1 MNHFCG
7 KVDRRKAFNLIYS
20 WDHCQRSSPSQIS
33 DTPRAGFESA
43 HKLSSGFDE
52 WSCAVVITTTLWRC
66 IVFGGYKKRSKE
78 SSKVA
83 LNSCYQQIFMVT
95 NHVKY
100 IFIFT
105 LWVNSTKFQ
114 IVLMKFGNSLYINS
128 YEKYIFRCSSLY
140 LLPIPNFKPFVE
152 NITRI

>member
-1 MNHFCG
+1 MNRFCG

-52 WSCAVVITTTLWRC
+52 WSCAVVITTTPWRC

-128 YEKYIFRCSSLY
+128 YLACPVGHPL
-140 LLPIPNFKPFVE
+140 PNFE
-152 NITRI
+152 SIDHLL